1 MPITVNGQGGVVINF
16 PDGTDPATIDRV
28 MREATHSRSSSTPV
42 PQPKAEAAPM
52 AWSDVGSQAVQN
64 IPKSA
69 GEFVGNITHAVTHPV
84 ETVKTIAD
92 VGFGGLSKAA
102 GAIGV
107 PMEPDAKAKREQSF
121 DAVRDFFAERYG
133 GVENI
138 KRTLAE
144 DPVGMA
150 ADLGTV
156 LYGGAAVASR
166 IPGVASAAS
175 KAGRVADTA
184 VSATGKF
191 EQPLRATGRTSA
203 AVARGVLNPIEGAIS
218 ATKFAGRNVVAP
230 IIGTM
235 TGAGTESVRAAAQAG
250 AGGKRAFLD
259 NMRGK
264 AGINDTIDMAKSA
277 MGHIVKERG
286 AAYRADMQGAK
297 AANATVDDL
306 PIRQAV
312 KEAFDEVHFNGVSK
326 STEASRTLERIISKF
341 QQFQN
346 MSRGQFQSLEGMDAF
361 KQSIG
366 EIRQTTQP
374 NTLER
379 RVADKIYHSIKN
391 EIVKQVPGYAKAMQ
405 GYSQASDQIN
415 DLTKTFSLGENAA
428 PDTTARK
435 LQSVMRNNVNTNYGR
450 RTRLMEELARYEPD
464 LPASLAGQAM
474 SSPTPRGLQSL
485 AAVGTGLTG
494 LGGATGVAAV
504 NPMSLAAL
512 PFMSPRLMGEAAYG
526 AGRVAAGAGKSL
538 NAMKMSPQALAD
550 ALVALYQADQIGQ
563 ASGNAMIGN
572 R

>member
-42 PQPKAEAAPM
+42 PQPKAEAAPV

-133 GVENI
+133 GVENF
-138 KRTLAE
+138 KRTLAD
-144 DPVGMA
+144 DPVGLA
-150 ADLGTV
+150 ADLSSILAPAGI
-156 LYGGAAVASR
+156 AARA
-166 IPGVASAAS
+166 PGVAG
-175 KAGRVADTA
+175 KAGKVAQ
-184 VSATGKF
+184 ATS
-191 EQPLRATGRTSA
+191 RALDPITLAARTIKGTG
-203 AVARGVLNPIEGAIS
+203 N
-218 ATKFAGRNVVAP
+218 NVVAP

-259 NMRGK
+259 NMRGQ
-264 AGINDTIDMAKSA
+264 AGINDTLDMARSA
-277 MGHIVKERG
+277 MGQIVKERG

>member
-1 MPITVNGQGGVVINF
+1 MPVFELQ
-16 PDGTDPATIDRV
+16 DPASGKTFEV
-28 MREATHSRSSSTPV
+28 EAPDVQAAVGAFKQFSG
-42 PQPKAEAAPM
+42 PKQQDPMSWGQAA
-52 AWSDVGSQAVQN
+52 GTAVSN
-64 IPKSA
+64 IPASA
-69 GEFVGNITHAVTHPV
+69 QRFGESIWNAVTNPV
-84 ETVKTIAD
+84 ETVSNIAE
-92 VGFGGLSKAA
+92 VGYGAGSKAV
-102 GAIGV
+102 GAAADAVGIN
-107 PMEPDAKAKREQSF
+107 MDQEAKAKREAKF
-121 DAVRDFFAERYG
+121 DAVKEFFAERYG
-133 GVENI
+133 GEENI

-150 ADLGTV
+150 ADLGAV
-156 LYGGAAVASR
+156 LSGGSAVASR
-166 IPGVASAAS
+166 MPGVASAAS
-175 KAGRVADTA
+175 KAGRIADTA
-184 VSATGKF
+184 VSATGKL

-203 AVARGVLNPIEGAIS
+203 AFARGVLNPIEGAIS
-218 ATKFAGRNVVAP
+218 ATKLAGRNVVAP

-326 STEASRTLERIISKF
+326 STEASRTIERIITKF

-366 EIRQTTQP
+366 EIRQATQP

-391 EIVKQVPGYAKAMQ
+391 EIVKQVPGYAQAMK

-415 DLTKTFSLGENAA
+415 DLSKTFSLGERAA

-512 PFMSPRLMGEAAYG
+512 PFMSPRLMGEAAYATGTAGRMLESLSRKTGLSKEALAQILLGARG
-526 AGRVAAGAGKSL
+526 AGELS
-538 NAMKMSPQALAD
+538 S
-550 ALVALYQADQIGQ
+550 
-563 ASGNAMIGN
+563 ASELSGE
-572 R
+572 